1 MALIDKLT
9 AIANAIRGKTGKTA
23 ELTLDEMV
31 TEITA
36 IQTNPTL
43 QSKTVTPS
51 TSSQTITPDSG
62 YDGLSQVTV
71 NGDADLIAANIVSG
85 KSIFGVAGTYSGK
98 TVMSGSFTVTS
109 ESISSKAITVSG
121 LPFKPTR
128 VVGYLTSTETT
139 TAYDR
144 IVHFEVGERTIFS
157 GVGFASYQTQVTD
170 CTSSYTITIT
180 DDGFTIKSNAST
192 SRIYIGTWNYIAIG

>member
-23 ELTLDEMV
+23 ELTLDEMA

-98 TVMSGSFTVTS
+98 AVATGTFTASVTNLKTSPLTVTGLGFTPSRVIAYCTLAPEIDATITRIFVFDIGDTPRFIYGYNGTAGVDTTHYTGTLNSGGFTVEAS
-109 ESISSKAITVSG
+109 N
-121 LPFKPTR
+121 
-128 VVGYLTSTETT
+128 
-139 TAYDR
+139 TAY
-144 IVHFEVGERTIFS
+144 GAKA
-157 GVGFASYQTQVTD
+157 G
-170 CTSSYTITIT
+170 
-180 DDGFTIKSNAST
+180 K
-192 SRIYIGTWNYIAIG
+192 WNYIAIE